1 MEKLKAVGFG
11 GSAVARLELHKIT
24 LGRWPEEMD
33 LPFAAVTD
41 AHAVDLQRHETT
53 NRNLQMPTVRL
64 NPAKARPK
72 VGTIDETQP
81 IEPGSS
87 CATFRVDLPK
97 GSIDLRTYLIDKSGK
112 SRAAYYVYIHRV
124 R

>member
-1 MEKLKAVGFG
+1 
-11 GSAVARLELHKIT
+11 
-24 LGRWPEEMD
+24 MD

-72 VGTIDETQP
+72 VGTID
-81 IEPGSS
+81 
-87 CATFRVDLPK
+87 
-97 GSIDLRTYLIDKSGK
+97 LRTYLIDKFGK
-112 SRAAYYVYIHRV
+112 SRAAYYVYILRV